1 MLPVLHLVRLFLL
14 IALYSICLPSRRSVF
29 DMFNFLA
36 SKHRQ
41 PPEYRP
47 QEDDDDEGQLRTA
60 RSVRVHWKHL
70 LFIRSKYIFVLQQ
83 HLVFSPVD
91 Q

>member
-1 MLPVLHLVRLFLL
+1 MCVCVCVCVFVFLM
-14 IALYSICLPSRRSVF
+14 AVSSICLPSRRSVF

-47 QEDDDDEGQLRTA
+47 QEDDEDEGQLRSA
-60 RSVRVHWKHL
+60 RSV
-70 LFIRSKYIFVLQQ
+70 SAYASYIFTVNTICLCAAAKS
-83 HLVFSPVD
+83 LYI
-91 Q
+91 